1 MSKKMDRQGVL
12 RPADLERKYAF
23 HKRFEETQKTAET
36 ATKIATSVAETE
48 NSLSLKVQ
56 TIENDLNGEGGV
68 HAQLALKVETD
79 ADGKL
84 VSKVHIEGG
93 FLTIETDNFTLTE
106 DGTITAENGEFT
118 GVVRA
123 ESGEIGVWHLGK
135 TNISESP
142 SVVLTDVDAL
152 YTDIMS
158 GRDKDGNLISYRV
171 YLTAKGVY
179 IDGQHDTSQESG
191 VSYYA
196 HKTWLEICEDKGGQT

>member
-1 MSKKMDRQGVL
+1 MSKKMDRQGS
-12 RPADLERKYAF
+12 RTPADLERRHAF
-23 HKRFEETQKTAET
+23 AKRFEETQKTAET

-106 DGTITAENGEFT
+106 DGTITATNGTFE
-118 GVVRA
+118 GVVTA
-123 ESGEIGVWHLGK
+123 ESGKIGVWHLGK
-135 TNISESP
+135 TNINESP
-142 SVVLTDVDAL
+142 SVLLTNVDAL
-152 YTDIMS
+152 YTDLVYEQ
-158 GRDKDGNLISYRV
+158 GYSYRV
-171 YLTAKGVY
+171 FLTANGVY
-179 IDGQHDTSQESG
+179 VDGQDETG
-191 VSYYA
+191 GGYFA
-196 HKTWLEICEDKGGQT
+196 HKTWRQICGDKGEQT

>member
-93 FLTIETDNFTLTE
+93 KLTIETDNFTLTE
-106 DGTITAENGEFT
+106 DGTITAKNGDFT

-135 TNISESP
+135 TTINESA

-152 YTDIMS
+152 YTDTLYEP
-158 GRDKDGNLISYRV
+158 NLSYQV
-171 YLTAKGVY
+171 FLTAKGVY
-179 IDGQHDTSQESG
+179 VSGQEDDTG
-191 VSYYA
+191 NGYYA
-196 HKTWLEICEDKGGQT
+196 HKTWRQICGDER